1 MEIHRRGQRLL
12 GCRHTGD
19 VIDMSVREKDV
30 SHVEQVRRHG
40 GKQFID
46 LVAGVDQQ
54 PPPRRLVGETEPF
67 FMRKAAARGWISIDR
82 ASRYSSERSER

>member
-1 MEIHRRGQRLL
+1 MEIHRSGQRLL
-12 GCRHTGD
+12 GCRHAGD

-46 LVAGVDQQ
+46 LVARVDHDGFAGSLAADHEAD
-54 PPPRRLVGETEPF
+54 PRMV
-67 FMRKAAARGWISIDR
+67 
-82 ASRYSSERSER
+82 